1 MIRST
6 ESARSQTKK
15 DKLGSDLGMNGRHLA
30 RAASVPL
37 SAISSLLLAA
47 ERWQTRDGRKA
58 EAPPSRKSAGALN
71 AARHRPN
78 SLGPSAWNH
87 RHKGACPPPEARTA
101 KRFIDGIRVLPLGA
115 IRRWPNLRT
124 PPETKTC
131 WLERKWRPS
140 PQPSL
145 EGPASLAQRKQG
157 ERERGSGDCET
168 PLTVAVDSALR
179 IAVLLR

>member
-1 MIRST
+1 MRSLYLPPHEPRTLDVGT
-6 ESARSQTKK
+6 EYPHHFR
-15 DKLGSDLGMNGRHLA
+15 R
-30 RAASVPL
+30 
-37 SAISSLLLAA
+37 
-47 ERWQTRDGRKA
+47 
-58 EAPPSRKSAGALN
+58 EAPPSRTIGAVVLRKSAGALN

-78 SLGPSAWNH
+78 NLGPTAWNH

-131 WLERKWRPS
+131 WLEPKWRPS
-140 PQPSL
+140 PPPSL

-157 ERERGSGDCET
+157 ERERGSRDCET
-168 PLTVAVDSALR
+168 PLTIAVDSALR
-179 IAVLLR
+179 IAVRLR